1 MSRWKIQSGVSL
13 YFITTTIV
21 EWQNV
26 FTAIPL
32 FETIIESL
40 KHCISRKC
48 LHLHGYVIMPS
59 QAHYIVST
67 NPPEHLSDVMR
78 DFNRFTSQRI
88 TEILEEVQ
96 RTDML
101 TIFRTAANEEGR
113 GNRYKVWQEGF
124 HPIAIDTAD
133 FFLEKLNYLHEN
145 PVRKGFI
152 EQPEQW
158 RYSSARNY
166 LLDDHSV
173 IKVECLDNLG
183 RECNS
188 LNYFSCYF
196 LECGILKSRMQRRA
210 DTTAAAPTAGY
221 YLARDTMASG

>member
-1 MSRWKIQSGVSL
+1 MSRWKILSGVSL

-26 FTAIPL
+26 FTAIPF

-40 KHCISRKC
+40 KHCIAHKC
-48 LHLHGYVIMPS
+48 LHLHGYAIMPS
-59 QAHYIVST
+59 HAHYIVST
-67 NPPEHLSDVMR
+67 EPPEYLSDVM

-88 TEILEEVQ
+88 TEIPEEAQ

-101 TIFRTAANEEGR
+101 TVFRTAANEEGR

-158 RYSSARNY
+158 RYFPHPFMSGIPYSGTIARNY
-166 LLDDHSV
+166 LLDDYSV
-173 IKVECLDNLG
+173 IQVECL
-183 RECNS
+183 E
-188 LNYFSCYF
+188 
-196 LECGILKSRMQRRA
+196 
-210 DTTAAAPTAGY
+210 
-221 YLARDTMASG
+221 